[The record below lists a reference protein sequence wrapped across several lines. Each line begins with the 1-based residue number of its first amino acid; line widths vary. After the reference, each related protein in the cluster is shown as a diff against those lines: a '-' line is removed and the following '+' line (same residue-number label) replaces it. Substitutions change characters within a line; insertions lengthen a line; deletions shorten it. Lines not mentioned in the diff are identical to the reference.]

1 MLKKLLLIL
10 LLPACASAQDRVS
23 VGIYHGRPVTRLTL
37 APHASGQVTA
47 ERALLRGNVALTASG
62 GLVRCKERKALDG
75 RKSVNLSAYG
85 GGVWLSGPGLP
96 RRLHKGD
103 ITITAR
109 GGRLRVTAMVPIE
122 IYLQGVVSYEARDLS
137 RPEAFK
143 AQAVAARTYALSK
156 AQSHSRE
163 GFNLCDTPHCQFYA
177 GFADINPVAARAVM
191 QTAGEIITYKGKT
204 ISAFYH
210 SACGGFTEGIS
221 AVWPYEDKP
230 YLKSVQDGP
239 AARPY
244 CSPATGFRWKKK
256 LTFSSLERALKSGGW
271 LKNGENI
278 SSVAVRGHG
287 KSGRPLKLAVHAG
300 GRVVEVSTSDFYH
313 AVGRTLGW
321 TAMPG
326 NLFELYS
333 GKDYIMLDGKGAGHG
348 VGMCQWGAEGMAR
361 KGFKYWEILE
371 HYYPGT
377 RIEKM
382 GKAGKGK

>member
-1 MLKKLLLIL
+1 MLKTLLFIT
-10 LLPACASAQDRVS
+10 LLPLSASAQERVS
-23 VGIYHGRPVTRLTL
+23 VGVYHGRPVSRLTL
-37 APHASGQVTA
+37 SPHASGQVTA
-47 ERALLRGNVALTASG
+47 ERALLKGKVTLTAAG
-62 GLVRCKERKALDG
+62 GLVRCKDRKALDG
-75 RKSVNLSAYG
+75 RRSVSLSAYG

-103 ITITAR
+103 ITISAR
-109 GGRLRVTAMVPIE
+109 GDRLKVAAMVPVE
-122 IYLQGVVSYEARDLS
+122 IYLQSVVSYEARDLS

-156 AQSHSRE
+156 VQSHSRE

-191 QTAGEIITYKGKT
+191 QTDGEIINYKGKPA
-204 ISAFYH
+204 SAFYH
-210 SACGGFTEGIS
+210 SACGGFTDGIS

-230 YLKSVQDGP
+230 YLRSVQDGP

-244 CSPATGFRWKKK
+244 CSPATGFSWKKK
-256 LTFSSLERALKSGGW
+256 IAFADLERALRRGGW
-271 LKNGENI
+271 LRNGEKI
-278 SSVAVRGHG
+278 SSVSVRGHG
-287 KSGRPLKLAVHAG
+287 RSGRPLKLAVNAG
-300 GRVVEVSTSDFYH
+300 GRAVEIPTSDFYH

-348 VGMCQWGAEGMAR
+348 VGMCQWGAEGMAG
-361 KGFKYWEILE
+361 KGFRYWEILE

-377 RIEKM
+377 VIEKM
-382 GKAGKGK
+382 EKKKK

>member
-1 MLKKLLLIL
+1 MLKTLLIIT
-10 LLPACASAQDRVS
+10 LLPACAAAQDRVS
-23 VGIYHGRPVTRLTL
+23 VGVYHGRPVTRLTL
-37 APHASGQVTA
+37 SPHASGQVTA
-47 ERALLRGNVALTASG
+47 ERALLKGKVTLTAAG
-62 GLVRCKERKALDG
+62 GLVRCKDRKALDG
-75 RKSVNLSAYG
+75 RKTVKLSAYG

-122 IYLQGVVSYEARDLS
+122 IYLQGVVSYEAKDLS

-143 AQAVAARTYALSK
+143 AQAVAARTYALTK
-156 AQSHSRE
+156 VQSHVRE
-163 GFNLCDTPHCQFYA
+163 GFNICDTPHCQFYA
-177 GFADINPVAARAVM
+177 GFAEVNPVAARAVM
-191 QTAGEIITYKGKT
+191 QTAGEMITYKGKP

-210 SACGGFTEGIS
+210 SACGGFTEGVS
-221 AVWPYEDKP
+221 AVWPYGDLP

-244 CSPATGFRWKKK
+244 CSPSTGFRWKKK
-256 LTFSSLERALKSGGW
+256 ITFADLERALRRDRW
-271 LKNGENI
+271 LKDGEKI
-278 SSVAVRGHG
+278 SGVSVRGHG
-287 KSGRPLKLAVHAG
+287 KSGRPLKLAVSAG
-300 GRVVEVSTSDFYH
+300 GRVVEVPTSDFYH

-333 GKDYIMLDGKGAGHG
+333 GTDHIIMEGKGAGHG
-348 VGMCQWGAEGMAR
+348 VGMCQWGAEGMAA

-371 HYYPGT
+371 HYYTGT
-377 RIEKM
+377 RIEKI
-382 GKAGKGK
+382 KKDNK

>member
-1 MLKKLLLIL
+1 MLKTFLLIT
-10 LLPACASAQDRVS
+10 LLPVCAAAQDRVS
-23 VGIYHGRPVTRLTL
+23 IGVYHGRHVSRLTIS
-37 APHASGQVTA
+37 PHASGQVTA
-47 ERALLRGNVALTASG
+47 ERALLKGGITLTAAK
-62 GLVRCKERKALDG
+62 GLVRCKERRALDG
-75 RKSVNLSAYG
+75 RKTVKLSAYG

-103 ITITAR
+103 ITISAR
-109 GGRLRVTAMVPIE
+109 GGRLKLLAMVPIE
-122 IYLQGVVSYEARDLS
+122 IYLQSVVSYEARDLS
-137 RPEAFK
+137 RAEAFK
-143 AQAVAARTYALSK
+143 AQAVAARTYALLK
-156 AQSHSRE
+156 VNNHVRE

-177 GFADINPVAARAVM
+177 GFADINPAAARAVM
-191 QTAGEIITYKGKT
+191 QTAGEIITYKGKP

-244 CSPATGFRWKKK
+244 CSAAPGFRWKKK
-256 LTFSSLERALKSGGW
+256 ITFAALERALGRGGW
-271 LKNGENI
+271 LKKGEKI

-287 KSGRPLKLAVHAG
+287 KSGRPLKLAVRAG
-300 GRVVEVSTSDFYH
+300 QRVVEVPTSDFYH

-333 GKDYIMLDGKGAGHG
+333 GVDHIVMDGKGAGHG

-361 KGFKYWEILE
+361 RGFKYWEILE
-371 HYYPGT
+371 HYYRGT

-382 GKAGKGK
+382 KKEK